1 MVFGLGS
8 LNVRGKVYPA
18 NGVYAI
24 DLIFL
29 LGFDEIIASKS
40 IFTVFIINAYG
51 PSTNLFPDLVFLLFY
66 GFAKN
71 LF

>member
-1 MVFGLGS
+1 M
-8 LNVRGKVYPA
+8 RGGVYPA
-18 NGVYAI
+18 IGVYAI
-24 DLIFL
+24 DFIYL

-40 IFTVFIINAYG
+40 IFTVFIVNAYG
-51 PSTNLFPDLVFLLFY
+51 PSPTLFPDLVFLLFY